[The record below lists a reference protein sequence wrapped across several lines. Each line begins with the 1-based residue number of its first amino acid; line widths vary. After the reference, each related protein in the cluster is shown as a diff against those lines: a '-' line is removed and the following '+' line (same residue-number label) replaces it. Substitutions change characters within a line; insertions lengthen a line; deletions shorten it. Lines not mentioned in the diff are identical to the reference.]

1 MTNAGQKALS
11 KIELCS
17 KPVIAAV
24 NGFAFRGGFELAL
37 ACDYRI
43 ASETVQFALP
53 ETGLGILPGA
63 GGTQRLT
70 RLVGIGMA
78 KDIILLGRK
87 IGAWE
92 AVDIG
97 LATYCVPQDQL
108 IDEAEKMAEILLKK
122 APLALQVA
130 KRVIQSAASS
140 SIEVGL
146 YTELLALSAL
156 CGTEDKKEGIS
167 AFLENRSPKYV
178 GR

>member
-24 NGFAFRGGFELAL
+24 NGFAFGGGFELAL
-37 ACDYRI
+37 ACDFRI

-78 KDIILLGRK
+78 KDYCAI
-87 IGAWE
+87 
-92 AVDIG
+92 IG
-97 LATYCVPQDQL
+97 LNQKD
-108 IDEAEKMAEILLKK
+108 
-122 APLALQVA
+122 
-130 KRVIQSAASS
+130 
-140 SIEVGL
+140 
-146 YTELLALSAL
+146 
-156 CGTEDKKEGIS
+156 
-167 AFLENRSPKYV
+167 LENQ
-178 GR
+178 GILA

>member
-1 MTNAGQKALS
+1 
-11 KIELCS
+11 
-17 KPVIAAV
+17 
-24 NGFAFRGGFELAL
+24 
-37 ACDYRI
+37 
-43 ASETVQFALP
+43 
-53 ETGLGILPGA
+53 
-63 GGTQRLT
+63 
-70 RLVGIGMA
+70 
-78 KDIILLGRK
+78 
-87 IGAWE
+87 
-92 AVDIG
+92 
-97 LATYCVPQDQL
+97 
-108 IDEAEKMAEILLKK
+108 MAEILLKK